1 MRCPNCGK
9 DFQTGKRCP
18 HCRIDSVLFTS
29 TERISDRLF
38 NKGLERLHL
47 QDMTGGVHE
56 LGRAVSVNKHNIRAR
71 NLLGLALFEMGRIG
85 DALKHWLISR
95 SQLKENNN
103 ANLYLEA
110 LRKDTRNFERLND
123 AVVLYNRALEFIAQ
137 GHNDLAAIQLRK
149 SLEHNPRFVDALNL
163 LALCHMQQ
171 RNTPQANATLE
182 RVFAVDARN
191 PVALRYFNA
200 LNPRRPRAEAPP
212 RSPSRPI
219 LPPTETSPYWKI
231 AETSAQKSI
240 NISNK
245 KPTYFHAV
253 GILSFIIGAAVMLAC
268 VYFLY
273 LPAIRREH
281 AQALREEQR
290 ATETAAQAAQ
300 DQMDERDEADEE
312 RQIYISNLHDQIADL
327 EMRYNRA
334 NDTIIVHLAVNRFN
348 NGNGS
353 IEDFREAVR
362 LLDLITLEALHF
374 DTIAT
379 AQHIRAVAFPALA
392 THYATTGV
400 TAFNDGDYARALVL
414 LEDSLL
420 FITPDN
426 PQYAH
431 VLYHLGTLYYRA
443 PNRNEDTIH
452 LLTRLTSL
460 EEYETLPATPWNL
473 RRGRVTTMLSNLG
486 IN

>member
-9 DFQTGKRCP
+9 EFHTGKRCP

-29 TERISDRLF
+29 TERISDRLY

-47 QDMTGGVHE
+47 LDMTGGVHE

-137 GHNDLAAIQLRK
+137 GNNDLAAIQLRK

-163 LALCHMQQ
+163 LALCHIQQ
-171 RNTPQANATLE
+171 RNAPQANATLE

-191 PVALRYFNA
+191 PVALRYYNA

-231 AETSAQKSI
+231 AETGSQKSI
-240 NISNK
+240 NISDK

-253 GILSFIIGAAVMLAC
+253 GILSFIIGAVVMLAC

-281 AQALREEQR
+281 TQAIRDEQR
-290 ATETAAQAAQ
+290 ATETAIQTAQ
-300 DQMDERDEADEE
+300 DQMEERDQADEARE
-312 RQIYISNLHDQIADL
+312 IYIENLLEQIDDL
-327 EMRYNRA
+327 DMRYQRA
-334 NDTIIVHLAVNRFN
+334 HDTIIVHLAVNRFRD
-348 NGNGS
+348 GNGS
-353 IEDFREAVR
+353 MEDFREAIR
-362 LLDLITLEALHF
+362 LLDLVSFEGLHF
-374 DTIAT
+374 DTIAS
-379 AQHIRAVAFPALA
+379 AQHIRAEAFPALA
-392 THYATTGV
+392 THYATTGIA
-400 TAFNDGDYARALVL
+400 AFNDGDYARALVL
-414 LEDSLL
+414 LEDSFL

-431 VLYHLGTLYYRA
+431 ALYHLGTLYYRA
-443 PNRNEDTIH
+443 TNRNAEAID
-452 LLTRLTSL
+452 LLTRLTAL
-460 EEYETLPATPWNL
+460 EGYATLPATPWNL